1 MPFDIVDME
10 VITDSSESK
19 VEELLGCERNGR
31 GNLENT
37 FKMWERKERKS
48 RGRKESSCKGEMRCG
63 GKARGRRGRFDTE
76 RKESEGEIV

>member
-1 MPFDIVDME
+1 ME

-19 VEELLGCERNGR
+19 VEELLRCEWNGR
-31 GNLENT
+31 SNLKDT
-37 FKMWERKERKS
+37 FKVWERKERKS
-48 RGRKESSCKGEMRCG
+48 GGRKESGCKGEIRCG